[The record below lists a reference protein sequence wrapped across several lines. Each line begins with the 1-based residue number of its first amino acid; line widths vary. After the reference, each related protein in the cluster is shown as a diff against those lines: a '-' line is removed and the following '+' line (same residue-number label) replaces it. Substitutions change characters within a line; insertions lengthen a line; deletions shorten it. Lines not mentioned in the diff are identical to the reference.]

1 MIVQNLISTM
11 RTAFLETYA
20 NMTGEGLPLSQ
31 EQVFELSEKLDK
43 ADEWLK
49 ENVAAQEE
57 KKKYEDPA
65 FKVLDVNVK
74 ESMLFKAGDALYK
87 KIKYWRP
94 PKPTPAPKNE
104 TETIDPEN
112 QEEVKSEEEEENP
125 KTDEN
130 SDDKS
135 EEKSEE
141 EPKAETEPEPEAAG
155 SESQEKP
162 DDEEPATT
170 EEPSTH
176 NPEEL

>member
-1 MIVQNLISTM
+1 
-11 RTAFLETYA
+11 
-20 NMTGEGLPLSQ
+20 MTGEGLPLSQ

-57 KKKYEDPA
+57 KEKYEDPA

-112 QEEVKSEEEEENP
+112 EEELKAEENS

-141 EPKAETEPEPEAAG
+141 EPKAESEPEAEAAG

-162 DDEEPATT
+162 DEEEPATT